1 MKTIIS
7 ISVLLFLSSVFYSC
21 KRVTEGRT
29 IELNQIFDMK
39 ARKWYSCEIGEDST
53 FFFKITKVDDRQTYG
68 KLCSQSTGG
77 SITVYFKGSLNGV
90 ENDFELITRGCPG
103 EPVALISNPLLPF
116 QDVSKQVKL
125 KLLKVYPLSS
135 REDKKPSRL
144 GLYDFKMVMYKP

>member
-7 ISVLLFLSSVFYSC
+7 ISILLFLSSVFYSC
-21 KRVTEGRT
+21 KRVTEERT

-39 ARKWYSCEIGEDST
+39 ARKWYKCEIGQDST
-53 FFFKITKVDDRQTYG
+53 FFFKITKVEDNQAYG
-68 KLCSQSTGG
+68 SACETSWGG
-77 SITVYFKGSLNGV
+77 SIVVYFKGSLNGV
-90 ENDFELITRGCPG
+90 ENDFELITNGCPG

-144 GLYDFKMVMYKP
+144 GLYDFKMVMFKP

>member
-1 MKTIIS
+1 MKSLVYIS
-7 ISVLLFLSSVFYSC
+7 ITLLFAVIFNSC
-21 KRVTEGRT
+21 KRVTEQRT

-39 ARKWYSCEIGEDST
+39 ARKWYKCEIGQDST
-53 FFFKITKVDDRQTYG
+53 FYFKITKVEDNQAYG
-68 KLCSQSTGG
+68 SACETSWGG
-77 SITVYFKGSLNGV
+77 SIVVYFKGSLNGV
-90 ENDFELITRGCPG
+90 ENDFELITNGCSG
-103 EPVALISNPLLPF
+103 EFITPIENPLLPF